1 MPYFKAVRIVK
12 YLFIVSFYFFIGTSG
27 AQNTANPFELRAS
40 GSETVANKHQPK
52 PIAEQ
57 EIDHSNPFEIIHVPA
72 NYALRDTLLVK
83 KPIPIT
89 SKKVN
94 NQNFLFV
101 SISLLLL
108 FLTIL
113 VVMNR
118 GLLANIYRAIFSD
131 TYLKVVYR
139 FQNSG
144 HTLSYGLFYLFF
156 FLNAGLF
163 LTLLLKQFKFNYFA
177 SDITLFF
184 VCVGGIALTYFIKHS
199 VLRIIGLIFPVQKEI
214 SYYSFTIIAFNIFL
228 GIALLPIN
236 SLISFS
242 SDQVANLCL
251 YLGVIFF
258 LLLYCIRQLRG
269 MFLAANYL
277 TFQKFHFFIYLCT
290 IEIAPILILT
300 KIIYS
305 NSGNSL

>member
-1 MPYFKAVRIVK
+1 MISLGLLNETVIAQ
-12 YLFIVSFYFFIGTSG
+12 SGT
-27 AQNTANPFELRAS
+27 NPFELRV
-40 GSETVANKHQPK
+40 SETDKAAQAK
-52 PIAEQ
+52 PGSPAVES
-57 EIDHSNPFEIIHVPA
+57 EIDHTNPFEIKHVPA
-72 NYALRDTLLVK
+72 NYSLRDTLQVK

-89 SKKVN
+89 SKKVK

-118 GLLANIYRAIFSD
+118 SLLANIYRAIFSD

-144 HTLSYGLFYLFF
+144 QTLSYGLFYLFF

-163 LTLLLKQFKFNYFA
+163 LTLLLKQFKFNYFT

-184 VCVGGIALTYFIKHS
+184 VCVGAIALTYLIKHTI
-199 VLRIIGLIFPVQKEI
+199 LRLVGLIFPVQKEI

-242 SDQVANLCL
+242 NDKVANVCL

-290 IEIAPILILT
+290 VEIAPILILT
-300 KIIYS
+300 KIIFTTA
-305 NSGNSL
+305 GNSL

>member
-1 MPYFKAVRIVK
+1 MPYFNKVKIVIAIF
-12 YLFIVSFYFFIGTSG
+12 LISLGYFNEQIIAQSGT
-27 AQNTANPFELRAS
+27 NPFELRAS
-40 GSETVANKHQPK
+40 ETDKAADVKPGSPATES
-52 PIAEQ
+52 
-57 EIDHSNPFEIIHVPA
+57 EIDHTNPFEIKHVPA
-72 NYALRDTLLVK
+72 NYSLRDTLQVK

-89 SKKVN
+89 SKKVKS
-94 NQNFLFV
+94 QNFLFV

-118 GLLANIYRAIFSD
+118 SLLANIYRAIFSD

-144 HTLSYGLFYLFF
+144 QTLSYGLFYLFF

-163 LTLLLKQFKFNYFA
+163 LTLLLKQFKFNYFT

-184 VCVGGIALTYFIKHS
+184 VCVGVIALTYLIKHTI
-199 VLRIIGLIFPVQKEI
+199 LRLVGLIFPVQKEI

-242 SDQVANLCL
+242 NDKVANVCL

-290 IEIAPILILT
+290 VEIAPILILT
-300 KIIYS
+300 KIIFTTA
-305 NSGNSL
+305 GNSL

>member
-1 MPYFKAVRIVK
+1 MPYFKEVRITITVF
-12 YLFIVSFYFFIGTSG
+12 LISFCFFNGTAI
-27 AQNTANPFELRAS
+27 AQSDTNPFELRVSESDRAVDSKS
-40 GSETVANKHQPK
+40 GILLPEN
-52 PIAEQ
+52 
-57 EIDHSNPFEIIHVPA
+57 EIDHSNPFEIKHVPA
-72 NYALRDTLLVK
+72 NYTLRDTLQVK

-89 SKKVN
+89 SKKVKS
-94 NQNFLFV
+94 QNFLFV

-118 GLLANIYRAIFSD
+118 SLLANIYRAIFSD

-144 HTLSYGLFYLFF
+144 QTLSYGLFYLFF

-163 LTLLLKQFKFNYFA
+163 LTLLLKQFKFNYFT

-184 VCVGGIALTYFIKHS
+184 VCVGLVAMIYLIKHTI
-199 VLRIIGLIFPVQKEI
+199 LRIVGLIFPVQKEI

-242 SDQVANLCL
+242 NDKVANVCL
-251 YLGVIFF
+251 YIGVIIF

-300 KIIYS
+300 KIIFTTA
-305 NSGNSL
+305 GNSL

>member
-1 MPYFKAVRIVK
+1 MPYFKAVRII
-12 YLFIVSFYFFIGTSG
+12 IVYFLVFVCCFNWSLD
-27 AQNTANPFELRAS
+27 AQNTTNPFELRMT
-40 GSETVANKHQPK
+40 E
-52 PIAEQ
+52 AEKAVNSKGNAVMT
-57 EIDHSNPFEIIHVPA
+57 ESDIDHSNPFEIKHVPA
-72 NYALRDTLLVK
+72 NYTLRDTLQVK

-89 SKKVN
+89 SKKVTS
-94 NQNFLFV
+94 QNFLFV

-144 HTLSYGLFYLFF
+144 QTLSYGLFYLFF

-163 LTLLLKQFKFNYFA
+163 LTLLLKQFKFNYFT

-184 VCVGGIALTYFIKHS
+184 VCVGLIALTYFIKHA
-199 VLRIIGLIFPVQKEI
+199 VLRAIGFIFPVQKEI

-242 SDQVANLCL
+242 NDKVANICL

-277 TFQKFHFFIYLCT
+277 TFQKFHFFVYLCT
-290 IEIAPILILT
+290 VEIAPILILT
-300 KIIYS
+300 KIIFTTA
-305 NSGNSL
+305 GNSL

>member
-1 MPYFKAVRIVK
+1 MPYFKVVRIVNVLFLI
-12 YLFIVSFYFFIGTSG
+12 YLCCLSWSGT
-27 AQNTANPFELRAS
+27 AQSTANPFELRMTETERAVNSKGAS
-40 GSETVANKHQPK
+40 AVGE
-52 PIAEQ
+52 I
-57 EIDHSNPFEIIHVPA
+57 EIDHSNPFEIKHVPA
-72 NYALRDTLLVK
+72 NYSLRDTLQVK

-89 SKKVN
+89 SKKVTS
-94 NQNFLFV
+94 QNFLFV

-118 GLLANIYRAIFSD
+118 GLLSNIYRAIFSD

-144 HTLSYGLFYLFF
+144 QTLSYGLFYLFF

-163 LTLLLKQFKFNYFA
+163 LTLLLKQFKFNYFT

-184 VCVGGIALTYFIKHS
+184 VCVGAIALTYFIKHA
-199 VLRIIGLIFPVQKEI
+199 VLRAIGLIFPVQKEI

-242 SDQVANLCL
+242 NDKVANICL

-277 TFQKFHFFIYLCT
+277 TFQKFHFFVYLCT
-290 IEIAPILILT
+290 VEIAPILILT
-300 KIIYS
+300 KIIYTTA
-305 NSGNSL
+305 GNSL